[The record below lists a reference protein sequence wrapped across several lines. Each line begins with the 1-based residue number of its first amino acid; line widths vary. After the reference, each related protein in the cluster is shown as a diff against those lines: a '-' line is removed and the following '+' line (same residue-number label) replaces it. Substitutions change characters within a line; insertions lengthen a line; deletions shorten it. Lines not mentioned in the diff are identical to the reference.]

1 MRSYDSFRAATQE
14 QTGAVPHFWSD
25 AERDAVIYAWACQRP
40 LLVRGEP
47 GSGKSQ
53 LAAACAQA
61 LGVELF
67 KMFVRPRME
76 ATEALYTFDSV
87 RRLAE
92 AQVLSYSMADQK
104 FDNEQARQEFI
115 ESKLNPAAFLVQ
127 GALWK
132 AVTKTVPD
140 GFPRMWP
147 RAVVLL
153 DEIDKADADV
163 PHALL
168 DVLGERSFDPPY
180 GPRICCPTN
189 WPLVIITS
197 NEERELPP
205 AFVRR
210 CAVLRLA
217 PESAS
222 QEAFIAWLKE
232 RAQRHPDLVA
242 LFVHCIE
249 AVQAAAEMVWQD
261 RQAYIHRGRI
271 GLAEYLDLLH
281 ALVELGG
288 NDPAK
293 TKELVRALR
302 PYALH
307 KFADGERLAT

>member
-1 MRSYDSFRAATQE
+1 MRSYDSFRADTRE
-14 QTGAVPHFWSD
+14 QTGEIPHFWSD

-76 ATEALYTFDSV
+76 ASEALYSFDAV

-92 AQVLSYSMADQK
+92 AQVLSTFMVNRGLES
-104 FDNEQARQEFI
+104 EQGREAFI
-115 ESKLNPAAFLVQ
+115 ESKLNPAKFLDRGV
-127 GALWK
+127 LWK
-132 AVTKTVPD
+132 AMVKTVPND
-140 GFPRMWP
+140 LPPMWP

-180 GPRICCPTN
+180 GARVSCASN

-205 AFVRR
+205 AFIRR

-222 QEAFIAWLKE
+222 PEAFVTWLKE
-232 RAQRHPDLVA
+232 RAQRHPELAA
-242 LFVHCIE
+242 LFAHCSE
-249 AVQAAAEMVWQD
+249 AVQVAAEMVWQD
-261 RQAYIHRGRI
+261 RQAYLQRGRI
-271 GLAEYLDLLH
+271 GLAEYLDLLR
-281 ALVELGG
+281 ALVELGD

-293 TKELVRALR
+293 TKALVQSLR

-307 KFADGERLAT
+307 KFADERPAT

>member
-1 MRSYDSFRAATQE
+1 MHSYDSFRAATRE
-14 QTGAVPHFWSD
+14 QTDAIPHFWSD

-61 LGVELF
+61 LGVTLF

-76 ATEALYTFDSV
+76 ATEALYTFDAV

-92 AQVLSYSMADQK
+92 AQVLSTSMMSRVFDSDEDRQK
-104 FDNEQARQEFI
+104 FIEAKLSPAEFLNKGVLWQAMTN
-115 ESKLNPAAFLVQ
+115 K
-127 GALWK
+127 
-132 AVTKTVPD
+132 VPD
-140 GFPRMWP
+140 DFPAIWP

-153 DEIDKADADV
+153 DEIDKADSDV

-180 GPRICCPTN
+180 GARVSCAWN

-205 AFVRR
+205 AFIRR

-222 QEAFIAWLKE
+222 PEAFVAWLKE
-232 RAQRHPDLVA
+232 RAQRHPELVA
-242 LFVHCIE
+242 LFAHCSE

-261 RQAYIHRGRI
+261 RQAYLQRGKI
-271 GLAEYLDLLH
+271 GLAEYLDLLR
-281 ALVELGG
+281 ALVELGD

-293 TKELVRALR
+293 TKALVQSLR

-307 KFADGERLAT
+307 KFADERLAT

>member
-1 MRSYDSFRAATQE
+1 MRSYDSFRDATRK
-14 QTGAVPHFWSD
+14 QTGEIPHFWSD

-76 ATEALYTFDSV
+76 ATEALYSYDAV

-92 AQVLSYSMADQK
+92 AQVLSTSMVNQVFAS
-104 FDNEQARQEFI
+104 ERERRAFI
-115 ESKLNPAAFLVQ
+115 ASKLKPAKFLDKGV
-127 GALWK
+127 LWQAMTNK
-132 AVTKTVPD
+132 VPD
-140 GFPRMWP
+140 DFPAIWP

-153 DEIDKADADV
+153 DEIDKADSDV

-168 DVLGERSFDPPY
+168 DVLGERSFNPPY
-180 GPRICCPTN
+180 GAHVHCASN

-205 AFVRR
+205 AFIRR

-222 QEAFIAWLKE
+222 PEAFVAWLKE
-232 RAQRHPDLVA
+232 RAQRHPELAA
-242 LFVHCIE
+242 LFAHCTE
-249 AVQAAAEMVWQD
+249 AVQAAAEMVWHD
-261 RQAYIHRGRI
+261 RQAYLQRGRI
-271 GLAEYLDLLH
+271 GLAEYLDLLR
-281 ALVELGG
+281 ALVQLGD

-293 TKELVRALR
+293 TKALVQSLR

-307 KFADGERLAT
+307 KFADERPAT